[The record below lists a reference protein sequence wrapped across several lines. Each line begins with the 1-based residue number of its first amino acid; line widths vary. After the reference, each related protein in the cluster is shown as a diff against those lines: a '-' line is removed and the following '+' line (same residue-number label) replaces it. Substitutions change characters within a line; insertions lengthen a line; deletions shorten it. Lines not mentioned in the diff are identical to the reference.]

1 MLKSVIHEFLPS
13 EPLTKDST
21 HSKSSVVKETLTE
34 PSSTSEQVDSVM
46 EGIGKSLNL
55 NTFPKSASSS
65 HKRTNSILIT
75 HFSSNHKSS
84 VKESNFQG
92 PTARK
97 RMGNNLVL
105 DGKKLSALLSS
116 RPELSE
122 FLFMEIE
129 NMKLC
134 VGNFE

>member
-1 MLKSVIHEFLPS
+1 VN
-13 EPLTKDST
+13 KDT
-21 HSKSSVVKETLTE
+21 VTE

-55 NTFPKSASSS
+55 NTLPKSASTS

-84 VKESNFQG
+84 VKESNFEG
-92 PTARK
+92 TTTRK
-97 RMGNNLVL
+97 RMGNNLIF
-105 DGKKLSALLSS
+105 DGKNLSTLLST

-129 NMKLC
+129 NMKLS